1 MSAAP
6 NRRNRRSQN
15 GRAASCHNPTVPASK
30 TAPATPQPSK
40 PTTDP
45 APAGYRRPTALAI
58 FLIVAG
64 VIGFWAAFMLTVD
77 KFHLLAD
84 SHAQLSCNFNVLV
97 GCSKNLNSWQG
108 SLLGFPNPL
117 LGLAGWTATIA
128 VGVGL
133 FAAGRFARWY
143 WIAFNVGVVLAL
155 VLVIFLITESLTVLN
170 VLCPWCMVTWTVTI
184 PTFWAVTL
192 YNLKEGH
199 IPVPERARR
208 FFGTL
213 YGWVPLITIVSY
225 AIVAVLA
232 QIQLDWI
239 HRAFV

>member
-1 MSAAP
+1 MSRAIG
-6 NRRNRRSQN
+6 RRDPRSQK
-15 GRAASCHNPTVPASK
+15 RRVASCHNPTVPASK
-30 TAPATPQPSK
+30 TAPTAQAS
-40 PTTDP
+40 DP
-45 APAGYRRPTALAI
+45 APATYRRPTALAV

-64 VIGFWAAFMLTVD
+64 VIGVWAAYMLTVD
-77 KFHLLAD
+77 KFHLLENPN
-84 SHAQLSCNFNVLV
+84 AQLSCNFSILV

-108 SLLGFPNPL
+108 SLLGFPNPI
-117 LGLAGWTATIA
+117 LGLGGWTATIA

-155 VLVIFLITESLTVLN
+155 VLVIFLITQSLTVLN

-192 YNLKEGH
+192 YNFKEGH
-199 IPVPERARR
+199 IPVPERART

-213 YGWVPLITIVSY
+213 YTWVPLITIVSY
-225 AIVAVLA
+225 AIVAILA

>member
-1 MSAAP
+1 MSGALDRCDP
-6 NRRNRRSQN
+6 RSQKR
-15 GRAASCHNPTVPASK
+15 RAASCHNPTVPASK
-30 TAPATPQPSK
+30 TAPTA
-40 PTTDP
+40 PTTEP
-45 APAGYRRPTALAI
+45 APAPYRRPTALAI

-64 VIGFWAAFMLTVD
+64 VIGLWAAWMLTVD
-77 KFHLLAD
+77 KFDLLENAN
-84 SHAQLSCNFNVLV
+84 AQLSCNFNVLV

-108 SLLGFPNPL
+108 SLLGFPNPI
-117 LGLAGWTATIA
+117 LGLGGWTATIA

-155 VLVIFLITESLTVLN
+155 VLVIFLITQSLTVLN

-192 YNLKEGH
+192 YNLKEGN
-199 IPVPERARR
+199 IPLPERARKV
-208 FFGTL
+208 FGTL
-213 YGWVPLITIVSY
+213 YSWVPLITIVSY
-225 AIVAVLA
+225 AIVAILA

>member
-1 MSAAP
+1 MSATALP
-6 NRRNRRSQN
+6 TDE
-15 GRAASCHNPTVPASK
+15 ASA
-30 TAPATPQPSK
+30 
-40 PTTDP
+40 
-45 APAGYRRPTALAI
+45 YRRPTALAS

-64 VIGFWAAFMLTVD
+64 AIGFAAAFLLTVD
-77 KFHLLAD
+77 KFHLLANPD
-84 SHAQLSCNFNVLV
+84 AQLSCSFNVLI
-97 GCSKNLNSWQG
+97 GCAKNLNSWQG
-108 SLLGFPNPL
+108 SLFGFPNPV

-133 FAAGRFARWY
+133 FATGRFARWY
-143 WIAFNVGVVLAL
+143 WLAFNVGVVLAL

-170 VLCPWCMVTWTVTI
+170 ILCPWCMVTWAVTI

-199 IPVPERARR
+199 IPLPERAQR

-213 YGWVPLITIVSY
+213 YAWVPLITFLCYVL
-225 AIVAVLA
+225 VAVLA

>member
-1 MSAAP
+1 MPDSTAEAA
-6 NRRNRRSQN
+6 
-15 GRAASCHNPTVPASK
+15 
-30 TAPATPQPSK
+30 
-40 PTTDP
+40 
-45 APAGYRRPTALAI
+45 YRRPTALAV

-64 VIGFWAAFMLTVD
+64 AIGLWAAFMLTVD
-77 KFHLLAD
+77 KFQLLED
-84 SHAQLSCNFNVLV
+84 PDAQLSCNFSVLV

-117 LGLAGWTATIA
+117 LGLGGWTATIA

-133 FAAGRFARWY
+133 FASGRFARWY
-143 WIAFNVGVVLAL
+143 WLAFNIGVALAL
-155 VLVIFLITESLTVLN
+155 ALVIFLITASLTSLN
-170 VLCPWCMVTWTVTI
+170 VLCPWCMVTWVVTI

-199 IPVPERARR
+199 IPLPERVRG
-208 FFGTL
+208 FFGQL
-213 YGWVPLITIVSY
+213 YGWVPLITVISY

-239 HRAFV
+239 HRAFI

>member
-1 MSAAP
+1 MSGAVD
-6 NRRNRRSQN
+6 RRNPRSQK

-30 TAPATPQPSK
+30 TATADQ
-40 PTTDP
+40 TTDP
-45 APAGYRRPTALAI
+45 APAEYRRPTALAI

-64 VIGFWAAFMLTVD
+64 AIGFWAAFMLTED
-77 KFHLLAD
+77 KFHLLENAN
-84 SHAQLSCNFNVLV
+84 AQLSCNFNVLV

-133 FAAGRFARWY
+133 FAAGPFARWY

-155 VLVIFLITESLTVLN
+155 VLVIFLITQSLTVLN

-213 YGWVPLITIVSY
+213 YSWVPLITIVSY

>member
-1 MSAAP
+1 MSASPAE
-6 NRRNRRSQN
+6 
-15 GRAASCHNPTVPASK
+15 AA
-30 TAPATPQPSK
+30 
-40 PTTDP
+40 
-45 APAGYRRPTALAI
+45 YRRPTALAI

-64 VIGFWAAFMLTVD
+64 LIGFGAAFALTLD
-77 KFHLLAD
+77 KIHLLQDAN
-84 SHAQLSCNFNVLV
+84 AQLSCNFNVLV
-97 GCSKNLNSWQG
+97 GCGKNLASWQG

-117 LGLAGWTATIA
+117 IGLAGWTATVA

-133 FAAGRFARWY
+133 LAVRAPFARWY
-143 WIAFNVGVVLAL
+143 WIAFNVGVLLAL
-155 VLVIFLITESLTVLN
+155 VLVIFLITESITVLN

-192 YNLKEGH
+192 YNLKEGN
-199 IPVPERARR
+199 IRLPERARQVSR
-208 FFGTL
+208 TL
-213 YGWVPLITIVSY
+213 YGWVPLITVVSY

>member
-1 MSAAP
+1 MSTARG
-6 NRRNRRSQN
+6 RRDPRSQK
-15 GRAASCHNPTVPASK
+15 RRVAPCHNPTVPASK
-30 TAPATPQPSK
+30 TAPTA
-40 PTTDP
+40 PTTDLAP
-45 APAGYRRPTALAI
+45 APYRRPTALAI

-64 VIGFWAAFMLTVD
+64 AIGLWAAWMLTLD
-77 KFHLLAD
+77 KISLLENAN
-84 SHAQLSCNFNVLV
+84 AQLSCNFNVLV
-97 GCSKNLNSWQG
+97 GCGKNLNSWQG
-108 SLLGFPNPL
+108 SLLGFPNPI
-117 LGLAGWTATIA
+117 LGLGGWTATIA

-155 VLVIFLITESLTVLN
+155 ALVIFLITQSITVLN
-170 VLCPWCMVTWTVTI
+170 VLCPWCMVTWVVTI

-192 YNLKEGH
+192 YNLKEGN
-199 IPVPERARR
+199 IPVPEGARKL
-208 FFGTL
+208 FGTF

-225 AIVAVLA
+225 AIVAILA

>member
-1 MSAAP
+1 MSRTIDP
-6 NRRNRRSQN
+6 RDPRSQN
-15 GRAASCHNPTVPASK
+15 DRVAPCHNPTVPASK
-30 TAPATPQPSK
+30 TATTVPS
-40 PTTDP
+40 TDP
-45 APAGYRRPTALAI
+45 APPLYRRPTALAI

-64 VIGFWAAFMLTVD
+64 LIGLWAAWMLTLD
-77 KFHLLAD
+77 KFHLLENAN
-84 SHAQLSCNFNVLV
+84 AQLSCNFNVLV

-117 LGLAGWTATIA
+117 LGLGGWTATIA

-143 WIAFNVGVVLAL
+143 WIAFNVGVLLAL
-155 VLVIFLITESLTVLN
+155 ALVIFLITQSITVLN

-225 AIVAVLA
+225 AIVAILA